1 MTKLLVL
8 FMAMF
13 LVGAPVIAADLS
25 GVWTLRWEP
34 DFGGHLDAYDCT
46 FKQNSRVL
54 TVNCREDAAMSGEV
68 DGQVVTIRFK
78 TGRDGNE
85 NATLTGEVNQQA
97 NKITGEWRLSEQNR
111 TGKFVATKQ

>member
-1 MTKLLVL
+1 MTKSALL

-25 GVWTLRWEP
+25 GAWTLRWEP
-34 DFGGHLDAYDCT
+34 DFGGQLDAYDCT
-46 FKQNSRVL
+46 FKQNSQVL
-54 TVNCREDAAMSGEV
+54 TVNCREDAVMKGEV
-68 DGQVVTIRFK
+68 DGQKVTIRFK